1 MPLQRHYNSSLLYR
15 FAEGRA
21 IKIFGIGMGSSPAEN
36 SQYGSLTS
44 ASGFATQ
51 LGEGDLSSS
60 SAFMQSILSGDP
72 SRISSVLA
80 PTFSALKT
88 SVQQD
93 QKTGAMSGNRA
104 GGTNA
109 ATAASA
115 DKAHSDITNA
125 TANLTGNAASS
136 LASEGSGLLSTGI
149 SGDEA
154 GFSEAN
160 TLQQQRLAKINDII
174 NSSIAV
180 AAAPFTGGAS
190 LAGLNSGGGGGKGLS
205 GGFSLPS
212 FGGGTSPNGAGNPSV
227 ITDPFSGLGSQP
239 TTDWGALFTG
249 LGG

>member
-1 MPLQRHYNSSLLYR
+1 MGPSS
-15 FAEGRA
+15 
-21 IKIFGIGMGSSPAEN
+21 AEN

-72 SRISSVLA
+72 TKISSVLA
-80 PTFSALKT
+80 PQISALKT

-93 QKTGAMSGNRA
+93 QKTGAMTGNRG

-109 ATAASA
+109 STAAAA
-115 DKAHSDITNA
+115 DKTHADITNA
-125 TANLTGNAASS
+125 TAGLTGNAATT
-136 LASEGSGLLSTGI
+136 LGSEGSGLLSTGLT
-149 SGDEA
+149 GDEA

-160 TLQQQRLAKINDII
+160 TLRQQRLDKINDII

-190 LAGLNSGGGGGKGLS
+190 LAGINGSGKSAPGTS

-212 FGGGTSPNGAGNPSV
+212 FGGGIDPSTFSSLMKSGTVQSQSLDDTAFLSPAE
-227 ITDPFSGLGSQP
+227 IQM
-239 TTDWGALFTG
+239 
-249 LGG
+249 

>member
-1 MPLQRHYNSSLLYR
+1 V
-15 FAEGRA
+15 
-21 IKIFGIGMGSSPAEN
+21 FGIDEGPSAAEN

-72 SRISSVLA
+72 TKISSVLA
-80 PTFSALKT
+80 PQISALKT

-93 QKTGAMSGNRA
+93 QKTGAMTGNRA

-109 ATAASA
+109 ATVASA

-125 TANLTGNAASS
+125 TAGLTGEAATT
-136 LASEGSGLLSTGI
+136 LGSEGSGLLSTGI
-149 SGDEA
+149 AGNEA

-190 LAGLNSGGGGGKGLS
+190 LAGLNSGGGGGKGLD

-212 FGGGTSPNGAGNPSV
+212 FGGGATPNGAGQPSV
-227 ITDPFSGLGSQP
+227 ITNPFGGLGSEP
-239 TTDWGALFTG
+239 PTDWGALFAG